1 MKLTLLTEKLKKGVE
16 IISKIPIKKFS
27 LPILENV
34 LVTAEKN
41 FLILNVTDLESG
53 IFWKTLAKVEN
64 EGKIC
69 IRKKVIE
76 SFVNFLPQGKIELE
90 KKDLTLQIKSENFL
104 TKIKGEDP
112 EEFPIIPQPKEGEFI
127 LTSSKI
133 FCEGLSKVFNL
144 PSPSLGRPEISGVL
158 LDFSPEGIKFVA
170 TDSFRLGEKR
180 ISQKLDI
187 SKPYSLILPQAG
199 AKEIFNIFSKEDREI
214 KIYLSPNQIFIEA
227 QMIETPE
234 PEIIFTSRLIEGEYP
249 NYEEIVPKKF
259 ETEAVLK
266 TEEFFKKIKT
276 ASLFSSKINEVKLK
290 FLPKEKKVEILS
302 ENPDL
307 GEFKSEIFSQIKGK
321 EMKISFNYKFL
332 LDGISSMTKEDFIF
346 YLTNPEGPAMLRPK
360 DDQSYY
366 YLLMPIKMS

>member
-1 MKLTLLTEKLKKGVE
+1 MKLTLLSEKLKKGVE
-16 IISKIPIKKFS
+16 IISKIPIKKLS

-53 IFWKTLAKVEN
+53 IFWKTLAKVES

-187 SKPYSLILPQAG
+187 SKPYSL
-199 AKEIFNIFSKEDREI
+199 
-214 KIYLSPNQIFIEA
+214 
-227 QMIETPE
+227 
-234 PEIIFTSRLIEGEYP
+234 
-249 NYEEIVPKKF
+249 
-259 ETEAVLK
+259 
-266 TEEFFKKIKT
+266 
-276 ASLFSSKINEVKLK
+276 
-290 FLPKEKKVEILS
+290 FL
-302 ENPDL
+302 
-307 GEFKSEIFSQIKGK
+307 
-321 EMKISFNYKFL
+321 
-332 LDGISSMTKEDFIF
+332 
-346 YLTNPEGPAMLRPK
+346 
-360 DDQSYY
+360 
-366 YLLMPIKMS
+366 

>member
-1 MKLTLLTEKLKKGVE
+1 MKLTLLSEKLKKGVE
-16 IISKIPIKKFS
+16 IISKIPIKKLS

-53 IFWKTLAKVEN
+53 IFWKTLAKVES

-127 LTSSKI
+127 LTSSQI

-214 KIYLSPNQIFIEA
+214 KIYLSPNQIFIET

-332 LDGISSMTKEDFIF
+332 LDGISSMAKEDFIF